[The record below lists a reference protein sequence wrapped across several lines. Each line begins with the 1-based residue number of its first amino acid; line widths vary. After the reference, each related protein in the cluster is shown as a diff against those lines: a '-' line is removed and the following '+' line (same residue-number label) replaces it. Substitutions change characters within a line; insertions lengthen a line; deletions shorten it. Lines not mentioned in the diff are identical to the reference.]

1 METPKIEVHLE
12 TWSGLFYEFLD
23 PKPEQIDIGDIA
35 FALSNKARF
44 SGHTLF
50 YSVAEH
56 SVSVAK
62 RLPKRLQ
69 LAGLLHDAAEA
80 YLGDVPSP
88 LKACLP
94 DFRKIEAINERAI
107 FKKFKVELLLTD
119 WALIKQADLQ
129 ALYNE
134 AHVLVPS
141 QGKDWS
147 MFKGKQWKTDDIFPL
162 CMPPEEAHRLFMHMF
177 HNLTSDTL

>member
-1 METPKIEVHLE
+1 METHLE
-12 TWSGLFYEFLD
+12 LFSGIFYDFLD
-23 PKPEQIDIGDIA
+23 PKPEQINIDDIA
-35 FALSNKARF
+35 FSLSNKARF

-56 SVSVAK
+56 SVAVAK

-80 YLGDVPSP
+80 YLGDVASP

-94 DFRKIEAINERAI
+94 DYKKIEATNERAI
-107 FKKFKVELLLTD
+107 FKKFGLDLSPED
-119 WALIKQADLQ
+119 WALVKHADLQ

-147 MFKGKQWKTDDIFPL
+147 MFKGKQWKLDSIYPMCLT
-162 CMPPEEAHRLFMHMF
+162 PEEAHRLFMFMYHQ
-177 HNLTSDTL
+177 LTSDTL

>member
-1 METPKIEVHLE
+1 MELHLE
-12 TWSGLFYEFLD
+12 TFSGLFYEFLD

-56 SVSVAK
+56 SVAVAK

-94 DFRKIEAINERAI
+94 DFKKIEAINERAI
-107 FKKFKVELLLTD
+107 FKKFNIELLLTD

-134 AHVLVPS
+134 AKVLVPS
-141 QGKDWS
+141 QGRDWS
-147 MFKGKQWKTDDIFPL
+147 MFKGKEWKADDIYPM
-162 CMPPEEAHRLFMHMF
+162 CHTPEEAYRLFMYHYHQMTYE
-177 HNLTSDTL
+177 LS